1 VIRVSSALASPLI
14 HSALAL
20 RLRRSARI
28 TTPAGSTQPSS
39 RAGQGPSLASNGG
52 QRLGSKIISVLVALA
67 VSAAVAG
74 AAIAAAPAA
83 VPVDERAVHELAAQL
98 RCVVCQTLSVADS
111 PSETANQMR
120 QIIRERLAAGETP
133 EQVRQYF
140 VQRYGEWILLAPPK
154 EGFNLLVWA
163 VPFVGLAAGLVLVV
177 IVLRRWSR
185 KPAAVPSTPVDP
197 AMRER
202 IRREMSGGGHP

>member
-1 VIRVSSALASPLI
+1 MIRLYP
-14 HSALAL
+14 
-20 RLRRSARI
+20 
-28 TTPAGSTQPSS
+28 
-39 RAGQGPSLASNGG
+39 GP
-52 QRLGSKIISVLVALA
+52 RLGSKILLVALA
-67 VSAAVAG
+67 VSAAAAG

-83 VPVDERAVHELAAQL
+83 VPVDERVVHELAAQL

-185 KPAAVPSTPVDP
+185 KPVAVPSTPVDP